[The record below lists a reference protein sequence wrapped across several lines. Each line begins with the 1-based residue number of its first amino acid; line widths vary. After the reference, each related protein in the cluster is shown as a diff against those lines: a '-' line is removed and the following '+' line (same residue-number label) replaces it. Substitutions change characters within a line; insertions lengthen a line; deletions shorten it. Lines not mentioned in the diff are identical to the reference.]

1 MKLNWG
7 CGAGLR
13 GRVGRGLSGFELRSP
28 TGQAWEGD
36 GEEGPKL
43 ASPRW
48 GKMTHWPGE
57 CDGGWRVLSG
67 GQKWGTSRLGK
78 DLRFRGPGF
87 Q

>member
-36 GEEGPKL
+36 EEEGPKL
-43 ASPRW
+43 ASR
-48 GKMTHWPGE
+48 
-57 CDGGWRVLSG
+57 DGGR
-67 GQKWGTSRLGK
+67 
-78 DLRFRGPGF
+78 
-87 Q
+87 